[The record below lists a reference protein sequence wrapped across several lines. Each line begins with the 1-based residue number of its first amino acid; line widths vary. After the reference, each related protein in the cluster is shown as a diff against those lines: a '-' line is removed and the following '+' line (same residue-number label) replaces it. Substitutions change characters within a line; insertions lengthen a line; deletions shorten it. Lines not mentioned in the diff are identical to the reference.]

1 VIREAGFDIDTRD
14 EETIVEQVLLGRAGY
29 VPEWVPGERTPG
41 TAVARIAGRYL
52 ATVLQRL
59 NQVPLKQKLAFLD
72 TAGVRLVPAQAARA
86 PIVFVMAKNAAPG
99 RIPAGA
105 AVAAPPP
112 KGQRDPIM
120 FETEQAIGATTARL
134 QQVVSLWPGRDEYID
149 HSAKILA
156 GEPIRLFGKSELTP
170 VAHELFISH
179 GTLLALSGEVDV
191 RLELELHEPSS
202 ENLRVRWQFWNGTVW
217 RDFLDVTPACLAGG
231 APTLDSTDGLQFT
244 GQVQLKA
251 SCADAKP
258 RDVAGVN
265 GFWIRGQL
273 DEPLPPNPDATL
285 PSIES
290 IRISS
295 IIAEPLVGTLEA
307 SDPYDD
313 ERDAADLFTVYLRNA
328 AGEPL
333 VGATVQAT
341 SADGSR
347 SVVFTPVDE
356 TTPAA
361 AGVYEAE
368 DFVFGASYRFRVE
381 FNGESASMVNA
392 VLLESTTPAIDLVFH
407 LDGLAADSAFFD
419 AESLDVSKPFFPFGL
434 LPQPGSTFYVAQD
447 AVLSRPGAAVRLYV
461 ATTQSTLDQAS
472 IESAPAGGG
481 ETVVVSTPSREPLEH
496 VVAWEYWNSRKWV
509 PFLRSSDTDP
519 TRDFTKTEIIDFTVP
534 DDLARTTVN
543 GKEAF
548 WIRAKVLRGGFGVR
562 TTVTFDDGRQGTN
575 TFTFVVQQ
583 PPCVA
588 DLRMGFAW
596 QYGPFPP
603 DAVVTYNDFRFE
615 NHTEDAIWPGR
626 TFQPFTRVADVM
638 PVVYLGLDAKPPVDR
653 AGIYFDVDEERG
665 ALRGPALQWEFFD
678 GVAWRVLTVDD
689 ETERLRAAGI
699 VSFLAPPTLKA
710 APRFGRSL
718 YWFRARLKEDGPP
731 GEATVRGIF
740 LNAVWASQRR
750 TIRNEVLGTSDGTP
764 DQVFAVAEAPVL
776 PGEIIEVREVAGPRA
791 QVEWRQVVLDV
802 TGGDTR
808 ALAPFEEWLALDG
821 VATEFIYGDVRLRRE
836 RDKRVSEVWV
846 RWTSRPH
853 LFFSTAA
860 DRHYAIDAALGRV
873 LFGDGEN
880 GRVPPPGAALLIRE
894 FATGGGSIGNVAVR
908 TIDQLIAEV
917 PGAEQVF
924 NARAAEGGADTETLE
939 AFARR
944 GPDTIRHR
952 GRAITTRDY
961 ETMAREASASVAFVR
976 AIPTRN
982 PAGRPLPGWVTLIVI
997 PGSEE
1002 PRPMPSAGLRRAIRE
1017 YIGARAPADLAAGER
1032 IIVIGPDYFPI
1043 DVTAT
1048 IAPAV
1053 SASPGDVE
1061 RAARDAIARFLHPL
1075 KGGPRGRGWDL
1086 GRDVFL
1092 SDLAAVLEQVPG
1104 VDYVEELALLRE
1116 GVPAGERVDIA
1127 DDRIAVAGTVTLT
1140 LRTETGA
1147 RS

>member
-14 EETIVEQVLLGRAGY
+14 EEAIVEQLLLARAGY
-29 VPEWVPGERTPG
+29 VPEWMPGERTPAV
-41 TAVARIAGRYL
+41 AVARIVGRYL
-52 ATVLQRL
+52 TTVLQRL

-72 TAGVRLVPAQAARA
+72 TAGVRLVPAQPARA
-86 PIVFVMAKNAAPG
+86 PIVFVMAKNAAAG

-112 KGQRDPIM
+112 KGQRDPVI

-149 HSAKILA
+149 HTAKVLA
-156 GEPIRLFGKSELTP
+156 AEPIRLFSRAELTP
-170 VAHELFISH
+170 VAHELFLSH
-179 GTLLALSGEVDV
+179 GTLLALSGEVDLRV
-191 RLELELHEPSS
+191 EVELHEPSS
-202 ENLRVRWQFWNGTVW
+202 EHLRVRWQFWNGTVW

-231 APTLDSTDGLQFT
+231 EPTLDSTDGLRFT

-258 RDVAGVN
+258 REVSGVN
-265 GFWIRGQL
+265 GFWIRGHL
-273 DEPLPPNPDATL
+273 DEPLPPNPAATL

-295 IIAEPLVGTLEA
+295 NITEPLVATIEA
-307 SDPYDD
+307 SAPYDD
-313 ERDAADLFTVYLRNA
+313 QRGASGVFTVHLQNA

-333 VGATVQAT
+333 AGAAVQAT
-341 SADGSR
+341 SADGATTIL
-347 SVVFTPVDE
+347 FTPVLE
-356 TTPAA
+356 TAPED
-361 AGVYEAE
+361 AGLYEAD
-368 DFVFGASYRFRVE
+368 DFVFGASYRFQVE
-381 FNGESASMVNA
+381 FKGESAAMTAA
-392 VLLESTTPAIDLVFH
+392 VLLESATPAIDLVFH
-407 LDGLAADSAFFD
+407 VDGLTADAAFAD

-434 LPQPGSTFYVAQD
+434 LPQPGATFYIAQD

-472 IESAPAGGG
+472 V
-481 ETVVVSTPSREPLEH
+481 ETQPDVVGMLSPTRSREPLEH
-496 VVAWEYWNSRKWV
+496 VVSWEYWNSRKWV
-509 PFLRSSDTDP
+509 PFLRSSENEP
-519 TRDFTKTEIIDFTVP
+519 RRDLTTTEVIDFTVP
-534 DDLARTTVN
+534 DDLAKTTVN
-543 GKEAF
+543 DKEAF

-575 TFTFVVQQ
+575 TFTFVIQQ

-588 DLRMGFAW
+588 DVRLGFAW
-596 QYGPFPP
+596 QFGPFAP
-603 DAVVTYNDFRFE
+603 DAVLTYNDFEFE
-615 NHTEDAIWPGR
+615 DHTEDAIWPGR
-626 TFQPFTRVADVM
+626 AFQPFTRVADVM
-638 PVVYLGLDAKPPVDR
+638 PAVYLGLDAKPPVDR
-653 AGIYFDVDEERG
+653 AGIYFDIEEERG
-665 ALRGPALQWEFFD
+665 ELRGPALQWEFFD
-678 GVAWRVLTVDD
+678 GLSWRVLTVED

-699 VSFLAPPTLKA
+699 VSFLAPATLKA
-710 APRFGRSL
+710 APRFGKPL
-718 YWFRARLKEDGPP
+718 YWFRGRLKEDGPP

-764 DQVFAVAEAPVL
+764 DQVFGIAETPVM
-776 PGEIIEVREVAGPRA
+776 PGEIVEVREVAGPRA
-791 QVEWRQVVLDV
+791 QVEWRHVVLDV

-821 VATEFIYGDVRLRRE
+821 VAAEFTRGAVRLRRE
-836 RDKRVSEVWV
+836 RDRRVSEVWV
-846 RWTSRPH
+846 RWTGRPH
-853 LFFSTAA
+853 LFFSTAT

-880 GRVPPPGAALLIRE
+880 GRVPPPGAALLLRE
-894 FATGGGSIGNVAVR
+894 FATGGGSIGNVAAG

-917 PGAEQVF
+917 PGTEKVF
-924 NARAAEGGADTETLE
+924 NARAAEGGADGETLE

-944 GPDTIRHR
+944 GPGTIRHR

-961 ETMAREASASVAFVR
+961 ETMAREANASVAFVR

-1002 PRPMPSAGLRRAIRE
+1002 PRPVPSAGLRRAIRE
-1017 YIGARAPADLAAGER
+1017 YIGDRAPADLAGGER
-1032 IIVIGPDYFPI
+1032 ILVVGPDYFPI

-1048 IAPAV
+1048 LAPAAT
-1053 SASPGDVE
+1053 ASPGDVE
-1061 RAARDAIARFLHPL
+1061 RDARDAIARFLHPL
-1075 KGGPRGRGWDL
+1075 RGGPRGRGWDL

-1092 SDLAAVLEQVPG
+1092 SDLAAVLEQVAG
-1104 VDYVEELALLRE
+1104 VDHVEELALLRE
-1116 GVPAGERVDIA
+1116 GVPAGERVAIA
-1127 DDRIAVAGTVTLT
+1127 DDRIAVAGTVTLS
-1140 LRTETGA
+1140 LRNGTGA